1 MSEYRKR
8 PVVIEA
14 QRLTLDNIE
23 AVSDWVMEGFVATEQ
38 FDKDVSATLCGPDAH
53 LDINTLEGTMRAEP
67 GDWVIKGVKGE
78 FYPIKNDVF
87 VLTYEAVED

>member
-38 FDKDVSATLCGPDAH
+38 FDKDVSATLGGPDAH